1 MASLSNKIRE
11 YAKANGVSKVDF
23 LEDVMLQDD
32 SNGQGVY
39 IKEWN
44 LDIAKPTIAQLDAL
58 DAQADFNVAIINLR
72 ARRNKDLQDSDWTQL
87 PDNTLTSEQRNAWM
101 QFRTELRNITNG
113 LNTVEQVKNVDYPDK
128 P

>member
-1 MASLSNKIRE
+1 MASLSNKIRQYVNAE
-11 YAKANGVSKVDF
+11 VDF
-23 LEDVMLQDD
+23 TTDVILQDD
-32 SNGQGVY
+32 SNGQGAY

-44 LDIAKPTIAQLDAL
+44 LDIAQPTKAQLDAL
-58 DAQADFNVAIINLR
+58 DAQADFNVAITNLR
-72 ARRNKDLQDSDWTQL
+72 AKRNKDLQDSDWTQL

-113 LNTVEQVKNVDYPDK
+113 LTTVEQVNNIDYPDK